1 VATLF
6 HDLHIHGPAR
16 VDMIETTETTMHSH
30 GREKDS
36 GIEGRK
42 METVFHGPQIPDLVR
57 ADLIEAPGMEMHF
70 QDSEMVMHSPNSAE
84 TPGVAM
90 AFRDRAEDSLIEV
103 VEKAMHFHDPI
114 ETLGMA
120 THSRDPTETLGIA
133 LLFHDRAEDSLA
145 EAHETKHIH
154 DRAQGPHEPIE
165 EHTKTAD
172 RPA

>member
-1 VATLF
+1 
-6 HDLHIHGPAR
+6 
-16 VDMIETTETTMHSH
+16 MIETTETTMHFH
-30 GREKDS
+30 DREKDS

-42 METVFHGPQIPDLVR
+42 METVFHGPQIHDLVR

-70 QDSEMVMHSPNSAE
+70 QDSEMVMHSPNPAE

-90 AFRDRAEDSLIEV
+90 AFR
-103 VEKAMHFHDPI
+103 
-114 ETLGMA
+114 
-120 THSRDPTETLGIA
+120 
-133 LLFHDRAEDSLA
+133 DRAEDSLA